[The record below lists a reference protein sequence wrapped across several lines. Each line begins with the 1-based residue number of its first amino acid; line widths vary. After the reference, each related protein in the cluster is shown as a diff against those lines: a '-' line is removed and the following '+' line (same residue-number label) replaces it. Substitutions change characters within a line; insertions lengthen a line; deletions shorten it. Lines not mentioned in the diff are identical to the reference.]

1 MSRFKLW
8 TATVLAALAVGASA
22 TGSAQSPPTGPNA
35 RQPPVGGNSPPP
47 NVRVANLTGYSLG
60 RPDAPL
66 TMIEF
71 TDLQCPFCRQF
82 HVTAFDQLKINYID
96 TGKLR
101 FISRDIPVERAHPLA
116 MRGAVAARC
125 AGYQGKFWQM
135 RDIVLVNNAHLTA
148 DMFAT
153 FADALKLD
161 GAAFA
166 ACLANPGRALSEIQ
180 SDVADA
186 RSAGV
191 FATPSFLFGR
201 ASTNGLEGPLMS
213 GAPTYEVLDR
223 KLKQLLATAAPR

>member
-1 MSRFKLW
+1 VSKFKLW
-8 TATVLAALAVGASA
+8 TGTVLVALPLGASA
-22 TGSAQSPPTGPNA
+22 SGVAQSP
-35 RQPPVGGNSPPP
+35 QNSPPP

-71 TDLQCPFCRQF
+71 TDLQCPFCRLF

-96 TGKLR
+96 TGMLR
-101 FISRDIPVERAHPLA
+101 FISRDIPVEAAHPLA

-125 AGYQGKFWQM
+125 AGYQGKFWEM
-135 RDIVLVNNAHLTA
+135 RDTVLVNNTHLTA
-148 DMFAT
+148 DIFAT
-153 FADALKLD
+153 FAEALKLD

-166 ACLANPGRALSEIQ
+166 ACLANPGRALSDIQ

-186 RSAGV
+186 KSVGV

-213 GAPTYEVLDR
+213 GAPTYQVLDR
-223 KLKQLLATAAPR
+223 KLKQLLAAAAPK